1 MGCANRHVEKETL
14 IKVYL
19 MVWNA
24 LVENRADFMEQ
35 WTEQLQSENLLEGYR
50 AEKFIEYTDG
60 AEPLTQM
67 DTDFMLKTLAAQIK
81 QYKKSTI
88 LTPIF
93 AALEVV
99 MEVLIP
105 MAMACLVKYGI
116 LGGDTGAIYR
126 TVGYHMWLMGIG
138 PRDADGIRRC
148 LDDVNIEI
156 QHQDDGVQHMILNGK
171 DVTGEIRTP
180 EMSKYASGV
189 SARKCVRDFLLD
201 MQRAF
206 ARKHNVVMD
215 GRDIGTV
222 VLPKAQVK
230 IFLTASPEERAK
242 RRFEEL
248 TEKGEK
254 ASYEKV
260 LQDMKQRDKQDS
272 ERAIAPLKP
281 APDAVKLDTSGN
293 TIEQSVSEILAIV
306 RLSLIH
312 I

>member
-1 MGCANRHVEKETL
+1 MGKYVSVA
-14 IKVYL
+14 I
-19 MVWNA
+19 
-24 LVENRADFMEQ
+24 
-35 WTEQLQSENLLEGYR
+35 
-50 AEKFIEYTDG
+50 DG
-60 AEPLTQM
+60 PAG
-67 DTDFMLKTLAAQIK
+67 AG
-81 QYKKSTI
+81 KST
-88 LTPIF
+88 
-93 AALEVV
+93 
-99 MEVLIP
+99 
-105 MAMACLVKYGI
+105 MAKRVAKE
-116 LGGDTGAIYR
+116 LGYLYVDTGAIYR

-138 PRDADGIRRC
+138 PRDADG
-148 LDDVNIEI
+148 
-156 QHQDDGVQHMILNGK
+156 K

-189 SARKCVRDFLLD
+189 SAQKCVRDFLLD

-254 ASYEKV
+254 ASFEKV
-260 LQDMKQRDKQDS
+260 LQDMKQRDRQDS

-306 RLSLIH
+306 RRKLG
-312 I
+312 